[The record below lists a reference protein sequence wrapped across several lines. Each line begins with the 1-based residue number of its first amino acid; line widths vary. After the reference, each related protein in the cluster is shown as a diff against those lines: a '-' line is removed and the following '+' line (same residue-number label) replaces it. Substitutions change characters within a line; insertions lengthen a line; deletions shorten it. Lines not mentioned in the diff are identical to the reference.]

1 MDPALVATLVPESPL
16 RMSIFMLLVGAVL
29 LMVIKPDFMYGDDD
43 DRFLPFGTGPG
54 QTLMPF
60 WLAVTLIGVVGYY
73 LSFAINQ

>member
-1 MDPALVATLVPESPL
+1 MDPALVATLVPDSPL

-29 LMVIKPDFMYGDDD
+29 LMVIKPDFMYDEE

-60 WLAVTLIGVVGYY
+60 WLAVTLIGIVGYY